1 MLGWLDGLGVID
13 LTDNGFQEHVRKT
26 KLRVV
31 SSVNF
36 NKWKLLMASKT
47 TLREHNG
54 AILRRRGALPTQCG
68 KHRTTSENST
78 VASLDSDSVVGNL
91 ALADSGTLV

>member
-1 MLGWLDGLGVID
+1 LTKRLATASEMLGWLDGLGVID
-13 LTDNGFQEHVRKT
+13 LTDNVFQEHVRKT

-54 AILRRRGALPTQCG
+54 AILRRRGALPT
-68 KHRTTSENST
+68 HWRETPHHE
-78 VASLDSDSVVGNL
+78 
-91 ALADSGTLV
+91 

>member
-13 LTDNGFQEHVRKT
+13 LTDNGFQEHVRKQ

-54 AILRRRGALPTQCG
+54 AILRRRGALPTQC
-68 KHRTTSENST
+68 RETTAPRVKT
-78 VASLDSDSVVGNL
+78 VQLQA
-91 ALADSGTLV
+91 